1 LLKRNVVL
9 KNTVLKYTV
18 IKHKVKRMAFLW
30 IFFITATC
38 LSSVSYG
45 DAYPTL
51 PRDGDKYLSDGDLPA
66 RTPPIV
72 ELGASF
78 LGTGNI
84 EPGFVLPTGAVW
96 SPALW
101 VYGNFRTAYQ
111 RYRPSEGA
119 GGEVAEWVNRLDLF
133 ANLQLTGTE
142 RILLG
147 LTPLHDRDKGEFYG
161 KIYEPDSLEENN
173 TETNAKID
181 TLFFEGD
188 FAELFPNIDYFDSTK
203 NDIGFSIGRQ
213 QMLFMDGFLIN
224 DSMDGIGLS
233 KNNMRFSAYP
243 WLINWRSTIFV
254 GIDDIDR
261 HTNEDIDNS
270 KLVAWFNQLDSARS
284 TYNVDVVYV
293 DGDEAGDVLN
303 FGGEAIQRIGKI
315 NTAFRVAISQATSAV
330 TEQSDNGVL
339 LFVEVSWVPS
349 RSHNNVYVNGFI
361 GIDNFTSAARG
372 PLEGGPLGRAGILF
386 AAQGI
391 GSLPAPISNSA
402 QKTSGFTLGYQ
413 RFFGP
418 RRQIVVEVGGR
429 LEHRIHFKNEQG
441 VALRFQQA
449 IGRRAF
455 VQLDA
460 YSTWLEDEAKAEY
473 GTRIELQIKL

>member
-1 LLKRNVVL
+1 MLKRNIVQ
-9 KNTVLKYTV
+9 
-18 IKHKVKRMAFLW
+18 KHKVKRMGFLL
-30 IFFITATC
+30 ILCISITC
-38 LSSVSYG
+38 LSSISYG
-45 DAYPTL
+45 DSYPTL
-51 PRDGDKYLSDGDLPA
+51 SHDGDKYLSDGDLPS
-66 RTPPIV
+66 RTAPIV

-111 RYRPSEGA
+111 RFRPSGA
-119 GGEVAEWVNRLDLF
+119 VGDEVVEWVNRLDLF

-147 LTPLHDRDKGEFYG
+147 LTPLHDRDEGEFYG
-161 KIYEPDSLEENN
+161 KIYEPDALKENIN
-173 TETNAKID
+173 ETNTKID

-188 FAELFPNIDYFDSTK
+188 FAELFPNIDYFDNTK

-224 DSMDGIGLS
+224 DSMDGFGLS
-233 KNNMRFSAYP
+233 KNNMRFSAFP
-243 WLINWRSTIFV
+243 WLVNWRSSLFI

-261 HTNEDIDNS
+261 HTNEDIDSS
-270 KLVAWFNQLDSARS
+270 KLIGWFNQFESSRS
-284 TYNVDVVYV
+284 TYNADVVYV

-303 FGGEAIQRIGKI
+303 LGGEAIQRIGKV
-315 NTAFRVAISQATSAV
+315 NTAFRIAISQATSAV

-339 LFVEVSWVPS
+339 LFMEISWVPS
-349 RSHNNVYVNGFI
+349 RSHNNVYVNGFL

-372 PLEGGPLGRAGILF
+372 PLEGGPLGRTGILF
-386 AAQGI
+386 AAQAI
-391 GSLPAPISNSA
+391 GTLPAPISNSA
-402 QKTSGFTLGYQ
+402 QKASGFTFGYQ

-418 RRQIVVEVGGR
+418 RRQVIVEAGAR
-429 LEHRIHFKNEQG
+429 FEHRIHFKNEQG
-441 VALRFQQA
+441 IALRFQQA

-455 VQLDA
+455 LQLDA
-460 YSTWLEDEAKAEY
+460 YSTWLEDESKSEY
-473 GTRIELQIKL
+473 GSRVELQIKL

>member
-1 LLKRNVVL
+1 LLEPNVV
-9 KNTVLKYTV
+9 
-18 IKHKVKRMAFLW
+18 IEHKVKRIALLLTLC
-30 IFFITATC
+30 INVAC

-45 DAYPTL
+45 DEYPTL
-51 PRDGDKYLSDGDLPA
+51 SHDGDIYLSDDDLPA

-84 EPGFVLPTGAVW
+84 EPGFVIPTGAVW

-101 VYGNFRTAYQ
+101 VYGNFRSAYQ
-111 RYRPSEGA
+111 RYRPSQGM
-119 GGEVAEWVNRLDLF
+119 EVVEWVSRLDLF

-142 RILLG
+142 RVLLG
-147 LTPLHDRDKGEFYG
+147 LTPLHDRNNGDFYG
-161 KIYEPDSLEENN
+161 KVYEPDVLKENLN
-173 TETNAKID
+173 ETNAKID

-188 FAELFPNIDYFDSTK
+188 FAELFPNMDYFDSTK
-203 NDIGFSIGRQ
+203 NDVGFSIGRQ

-233 KNNMRFSAYP
+233 KNNIRFASYP
-243 WLINWRSTIFV
+243 WLVNWRSTLFI

-261 HTNEDIDNS
+261 HTNEDIDSS
-270 KLVAWFNQLDSARS
+270 KLIGWFNQFDSARS

-303 FGGEAIQRIGKI
+303 LGGEAIQRIGKI
-315 NTAFRVAISQATSAV
+315 NTAFRIAISQATSAV
-330 TEQSDNGVL
+330 TAQSDNGVL
-339 LFVEVSWVPS
+339 LFMEISWVPS
-349 RSHNNVYVNGFI
+349 RSHNNVYVNGFL

-372 PLEGGPLGRAGILF
+372 PLEGGALGRTGILF
-386 AAQGI
+386 AAQAI

-402 QKTSGFTLGYQ
+402 QKSSGFTLGYQ

-418 RRQIVVEVGGR
+418 RRQLIVEAGAR
-429 LEHRIHFKNEQG
+429 FEHRIHFQNEQG
-441 VALRFQQA
+441 VAVRFQQA
-449 IGRRAF
+449 LGRRTF

-473 GTRIELQIKL
+473 GSRIELQIKL